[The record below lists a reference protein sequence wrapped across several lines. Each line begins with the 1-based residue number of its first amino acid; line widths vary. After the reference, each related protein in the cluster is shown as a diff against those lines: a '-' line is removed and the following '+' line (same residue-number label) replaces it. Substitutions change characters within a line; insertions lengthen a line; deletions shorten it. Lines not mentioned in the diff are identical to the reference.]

1 MGRALNICSVVLSA
15 SLLVGCGGASVEN
28 KSPLK
33 GFPES
38 TKQPESL
45 QPYLEEAALESSA
58 NLQYAEAASYWGA
71 IYDTDP
77 ANINAALQY
86 AANLRYSGNA
96 SDAVNIISGAL
107 KTHPGNARLLSERG
121 KAYAALGAVE
131 PALDDLM
138 KAIAASPTDW
148 TTHSALGVI
157 HDRLGRQAQAE
168 AAYRKALSLSPDN
181 PKVLNNLA
189 LSVALAGRHDE
200 AVEILRHASQLPNT
214 TLQVR
219 QNLSL
224 LLAMHGDAR
233 QAGQLARADLPNL
246 MAANN
251 QSFFEG
257 LSGGPTR

>member
-1 MGRALNICSVVLSA
+1 MGRASNICSVLLSA
-15 SLLVGCGGASVEN
+15 SLLVGCGGGPKEN
-28 KSPLK
+28 NSTLK
-33 GFPES
+33 GFPKS

-45 QPYLEEAALESSA
+45 QPYLEEAAIESSV
-58 NLQYAEAASYWGA
+58 NHQYAEAASYWGA

-86 AANLRYSGNA
+86 AANLRYSSNA
-96 SDAVNIISGAL
+96 SDAVNIMGGAL
-107 KTHPGNARLLSERG
+107 KSHPGDARLLSERG

-131 PALDDLM
+131 PALEDLT
-138 KAIAASPTDW
+138 KAIAASPSDW

-157 HDRLGRQAQAE
+157 HDRLGRQAEAE

-189 LSVALAGRHDE
+189 LSIALAGRHDE
-200 AVEILRHASQLPNT
+200 AVEILRRAGQLPNT

-224 LLAMHGDAR
+224 LLAMQGDVK

-251 QSFFEG
+251 QSYFEG
-257 LSGGPTR
+257 LSSGATP